1 VTIAGYCSSPD
12 PAAEY
17 TPSAELLSFLNAGPA
32 PVYIGFGS
40 IVVDDPDSLRST
52 VFEAIRLAGVR
63 AIVAHGWCG
72 LGALSAV
79 PQDVFIIDH
88 CPHGWLFNHVAIVV
102 HHCGCGTTAAG
113 LRAGKPTVAVPFFG
127 DQFFWAKQIE
137 MAGAGPNAVP
147 YRGLTAAKLASAIRA
162 AHGSAFRDRLQSIAK
177 ALQSERGEQV
187 ISDSFHRS
195 LPLAA
200 LSCSLD
206 ASRPATLLL
215 KRAKKENLRLSAFAA
230 TVLIQNG
237 VIHATKLQNF
247 RPVEYPLDYGPL
259 EPISGGFLAI
269 MSLFY
274 NTFKGISEA
283 VLGLDALVSPN
294 GMNRQSCSATD
305 QMNSTAGASITSS
318 RPRPVVASLAGCGR
332 VVAASIRSPMTF
344 SLALARGAHN
354 APKLWNDSTVREI
367 DVVTG
372 VTSGVYVGCKELFLG
387 TYDGITGI
395 FRLPVIGACEDGL
408 IGALKGFG
416 KGIVGAPVKMFSAM
430 AAPVG
435 YPLKGVDVRW
445 SKIMANRQG
454 DPVIRGKIL
463 QGEHEFSSASSE
475 EKAEILRRWHDLEDC

>member
-17 TPSAELLSFLNAGPA
+17 TPSAELLHFLHAGPA

-72 LGALSAV
+72 LGASSAI
-79 PQDVFIIDH
+79 PQDVFVIEH
-88 CPHGWLFNHVAIVV
+88 CPHEWLFKNVAIVV
-102 HHCGCGTTAAG
+102 HHGGCGTTAAG
-113 LRAGKPTVAVPFFG
+113 LRAGKSTVTVPFFG
-127 DQFFWAKQIE
+127 DQFFWAKRVE
-137 MAGAGPNAVP
+137 MAGAGPKAVP
-147 YRGLTAAKLASAIRA
+147 YRELTAAKLASAIRA
-162 AHGSAFRDRLQSIAK
+162 AQGSAFRDRLQSIAK
-177 ALQSERGEQV
+177 ILQSERGERV
-187 ISDSFHRS
+187 VSDSFHRS
-195 LPLAA
+195 LPLAT
-200 LSCSLD
+200 LPCSLD
-206 ASRPATLLL
+206 VSRPATLLL
-215 KRAKKENLRLSAFAA
+215 KRPKRENVQLSALAA
-230 TVLIQNG
+230 TLLIQNG
-237 VIHATKLQNF
+237 MIHAKQLQNF

-269 MSLFY
+269 TSLFY

-283 VLGLDALVSPN
+283 VLGLDTLMASN
-294 GMNRQSCSATD
+294 SMNRQSRSDTD
-305 QMNSTAGASITSS
+305 QIHSTAETSVTSS
-318 RPRPVVASLAGCGR
+318 RQRPGVASLAGCGR
-332 VVAASIRSPMTF
+332 VVAATLRSPMTF
-344 SLALARGAHN
+344 SLALAKGAHN

-367 DVVTG
+367 DAVTG

-395 FRLPVIGACEDGL
+395 FRLPVIGACEDGFV
-408 IGALKGFG
+408 GALKGFG

-445 SKIMANRQG
+445 SRIMANRKG
-454 DPVIRGKIL
+454 DPVIRAKIL
-463 QGEHEFSSASSE
+463 QGEHESLLASSE
-475 EKAEILRRWHDLEDC
+475 EKAEILRRWHDLENC